1 MTKKFLSLKETAE
14 YLGISKSS
22 AYKLSHKQIIP
33 KYKPAG
39 KIYFELDDINKY
51 IEDSRIKSQSEI
63 ESEAQS
69 FLLADVNRTITKKRA

>member
-22 AYKLSHKQIIP
+22 AYKLSHMQTIP

-63 ESEAQS
+63 ESEAQN
-69 FLLADVNRTITKKRA
+69 FLLAGFDKTVVNKKT